1 MNVEGNLPA
10 VTLVLGGA
18 RSGKSTFAEQCVE
31 AMPARHIYIATGQA
45 GDEEMAE
52 RIRRHQ
58 TRRGSNWRT
67 VEEPLDLT
75 GALERN
81 AKDGAAVLVDC
92 LTLWLSNLM
101 MAKAPVKEAI
111 GSLVDVLARGQG
123 TIVLV
128 SNEVGQ
134 GIVPANS
141 VAREFRD
148 HAGWMNQ
155 QIAAI
160 ADSVVLVTAGIPQ
173 HLKSPKGV

>member
-1 MNVEGNLPA
+1 MNAEGNLPA

-18 RSGKSTFAEQCVE
+18 RSGKSRFAEQCVE

-45 GDEEMAE
+45 GDAEMAE

-58 TRRGSNWRT
+58 TRRGSNWQT
-67 VEEPLDLT
+67 VEESLDLT
-75 GALERN
+75 GVLERLAN
-81 AKDGAAVLVDC
+81 NDAAVLVDC

-101 MAKAPVKEAI
+101 MAKAPVEEAI
-111 GSLVDVLARGQG
+111 ASLVDVLSRGQG
-123 TIVLV
+123 SIVLV

-134 GIVPANS
+134 GIVPVNTL
-141 VAREFRD
+141 AREFRD

-155 QIAAI
+155 KIAAV